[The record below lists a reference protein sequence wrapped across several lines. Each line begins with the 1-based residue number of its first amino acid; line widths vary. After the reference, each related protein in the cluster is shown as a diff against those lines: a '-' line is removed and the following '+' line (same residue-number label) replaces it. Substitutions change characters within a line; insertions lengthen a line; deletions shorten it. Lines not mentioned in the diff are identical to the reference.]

1 MMGTLK
7 TMTIEQLLGKIGE
20 AKNIDR
26 LKDLKPI
33 IQDELSVL
41 GEWDFSGE
49 IVHKMYHFA
58 MGILIKDPSLMQ
70 HLNFKAAAGDGKKP
84 MAVFEVPVMYGPKM
98 RLKSWA
104 EIIED
109 NPDYIKNRIDDN
121 VRNFYDNGKYFF
133 QQADVPKMLEVFKN
147 PQVWEAINKAGYDL
161 KKSVKALQRFNMCY
175 HDAQANDKQIEALTQ
190 EFPIES

>member
-7 TMTIEQLLGKIGE
+7 TMTIEQLLSKIGE

-58 MGILIKDPSLMQ
+58 MSILVKDPSLMQ

-84 MAVFEVPVMYGPKM
+84 IAVFEVPVIYGPKF
-98 RLKSWA
+98 RLKTMA
-104 EIIED
+104 ELID
-109 NPDYIKNRIDDN
+109 QNPEYIQERIDDN
-121 VRNFYDNGKYFF
+121 IRNFYDNGKYFF
-133 QQADVPKMLEVFKN
+133 EQADV
-147 PQVWEAINKAGYDL
+147 KALLDFL
-161 KKSVKALQRFNMCY
+161 KREDIGLMIKDQGLSKSVDALQRLNITY
-175 HDAQANDKQIEALTQ
+175 HDTKTNAMQIQALKNA
-190 EFPIES
+190 FPVAE